1 MKVFRT
7 NRRLIL
13 FFIFLIF
20 NITLNAMKI
29 SNIKGTER
37 LSNYNELKNIE
48 VEREVDYDNYDRKGD
63 YAYVKGEKKPVNGLI
78 VARKNNKIIAL
89 IPYVNGNGNGKKYE
103 YYENGKLRMEITLKN
118 NIKNGNAFSYTADG
132 KLLCKIQYKDDI
144 EMLSEC
150 YYQDSSLEQIYKS
163 VNGKSGILTK
173 YYKGTNKKSYISEVI
188 QDYSVKGEINY
199 IRNGKTTVYEK
210 NGNILEELNFNNG
223 SLLGE
228 RQKLY
233 KNGKVKYDFIGGAKD
248 IKDLKAIRSYIEYFD
263 NSDTMKYS
271 CDEVSTGNWKCKE
284 YSKDGSFKQNVDG
297 RKYVS
302 VNNNHHGNIWIN
314 IFLGAWNI
322 LNP

>member
-1 MKVFRT
+1 MQMIKIKMTLVFFV
-7 NRRLIL
+7 N
-13 FFIFLIF
+13 FFIINNLIF
-20 NITLNAMKI
+20 GMKLSEI
-29 SNIKGTER
+29 SGIEK
-37 LSNYNELKNIE
+37 LVDYNKIKNIE
-48 VEREVDYDNYDRKGD
+48 VERVI
-63 YAYVKGEKKPVNGLI
+63 EKKAGTSGPLS
-78 VARKNNKIIAL
+78 RKENIL
-89 IPYVNGNGNGKKYE
+89 YVNGEKDKFTGAVISRENNYITAIYTYINGKNNGIGTQYYKNGKIDSTKIYKNDIPIE
-103 YYENGKLRMEITLKN
+103 ITDYYENG
-118 NIKNGNAFSYTADG
+118 NIIRTYKGNG
-132 KLLCKIQYKDDI
+132 
-144 EMLSEC
+144 
-150 YYQDSSLEQIYKS
+150 SLF
-163 VNGKSGILTK
+163 GILTE

-210 NGNILEELNFNNG
+210 NGNILGELNFNNG

-284 YSKDGSFKQNVDG
+284 YSKDGSFNQEVDG
-297 RKYVS
+297 RKYVA

>member
-1 MKVFRT
+1 M
-7 NRRLIL
+7 N
-13 FFIFLIF
+13 
-20 NITLNAMKI
+20 
-29 SNIKGTER
+29 
-37 LSNYNELKNIE
+37 
-48 VEREVDYDNYDRKGD
+48 
-63 YAYVKGEKKPVNGLI
+63 
-78 VARKNNKIIAL
+78 
-89 IPYVNGNGNGKKYE
+89 
-103 YYENGKLRMEITLKN
+103 
-118 NIKNGNAFSYTADG
+118 
-132 KLLCKIQYKDDI
+132 
-144 EMLSEC
+144 
-150 YYQDSSLEQIYKS
+150 
-163 VNGKSGILTK
+163 
-173 YYKGTNKKSYISEVI
+173 VI
-188 QDYSVKGEINY
+188 QEYNSNREMEY
-199 IRNGKTTVYEK
+199 IQNGKTTVYER
-210 NGNILEELNFNNG
+210 NGNILGELNFNNG